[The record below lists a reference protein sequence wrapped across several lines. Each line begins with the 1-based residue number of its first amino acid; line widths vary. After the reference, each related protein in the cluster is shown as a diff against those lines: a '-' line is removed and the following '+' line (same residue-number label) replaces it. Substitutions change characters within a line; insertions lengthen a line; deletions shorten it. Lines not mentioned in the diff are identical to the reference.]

1 MTLAFTICSINYLAQ
16 ARTLGDSL
24 RRTNPDWQ
32 YVIGLVDKL
41 EVADLPESLRPPY
54 PMIEVDQIQI
64 EDFAG
69 MCDRYDITELN
80 TAVKPFYIDYFFKNY
95 PDATEV
101 IYFDPDIIVFQPLT
115 RLKQHLAEYNLVLT
129 PHICSPINDWLTP
142 NERNHLNTGTY
153 NLGFI
158 GLQKTAVAQQFVDWW
173 KKRLVTECR
182 IDLCNGLF
190 VDQHWV
196 NFAPI
201 YYDGVYIE
209 KHPGYNAAY
218 WNLHERYFSEQDGN
232 WRVNNGVDL
241 QFFHYSGYG
250 IHKPDEVSK
259 YQNRFTFTG
268 SPDRA
273 RPDIVPLFELYR
285 QCLLDNH
292 NETYRQYPCFYIKP
306 PKVLYYQRVRQ
317 ALKSPLNKLI
327 SALQT

>member
-24 RRTNPDWQ
+24 KQTNPDWQ

-41 EVADLPESLRPPY
+41 DGANLPAELIPPY
-54 PMIEVDQIQI
+54 PMLEVDQIEI

-80 TAVKPFYIDYFFKNY
+80 TAVKPFYIDYFFRNH
-95 PDATEV
+95 PEATQV
-101 IYFDPDIIVFQPLT
+101 IYFDPDIIIFQPLT
-115 RLKQHLAEYNLVLT
+115 RLSQHLTEYNMVLT
-129 PHICSPINDWLTP
+129 PHICSPVNDWLNP
-142 NERNHLNTGTY
+142 NEMHHLNTGIF

-158 GLQKTAVAQQFVDWW
+158 GLQKTTESQRFVNWW
-173 KKRLVTECR
+173 KQRLVYECR
-182 IDLCNGLF
+182 IDLCEGLF

-201 YYDGVYIE
+201 YHEGVWIE

-218 WNLHERYFSEQDGN
+218 WNLHERFFSEEQGV
-232 WRVNNGVDL
+232 WRVNGEVDL

-250 IHKPDEVSK
+250 PYKPQDVSK
-259 YQNRFTFTG
+259 YQNRFTFEN
-268 SPDRA
+268 
-273 RPDIVPLFELYR
+273 RPDIAPLFDLYR
-285 QCLLDNH
+285 QRLLNNRNDV
-292 NETYRQYPCFYIKP
+292 YRTYPCVYIKP
-306 PKVLYYQRVRQ
+306 PKILYYQQIRK

-327 SALQT
+327 STLENH

>member
-24 RRTNPDWQ
+24 RQTNPDWK

-41 EVADLPESLRPPY
+41 DAAALPPELIPAY
-54 PMIEVDQIQI
+54 PMLEVDRIEI

-80 TAVKPFYIDYFFKNY
+80 TAVKPFYIDYFFRNE
-95 PDATEV
+95 PEAAEV
-101 IYFDPDIIVFQPLT
+101 IYFDPDIIVYQPLT
-115 RLKQHLAEYNLVLT
+115 RLKNHLGEYNLVLT
-129 PHICSPINDWLTP
+129 PHICRPIDDGLIP
-142 NERNHLNTGTY
+142 NELNHLNTGTY

-158 GLQKTAVAQQFVDWW
+158 GLRKSEESNRFVQWW
-173 KKRLVTECR
+173 KKRLVHECR

-201 YYDGVYIE
+201 YYDRVWIE

-218 WNLHERYFSEQDGN
+218 WNLHERTFSEKDGR
-232 WRVNNGVDL
+232 WVVNDSYDL

-250 IHKPDEVSK
+250 VHKPEEVSK
-259 YQNRFTFTG
+259 YQNRYTF
-268 SPDRA
+268 PD
-273 RPDIVPLFELYR
+273 RPDIVPLFRLYHQR
-285 QCLLDNH
+285 LIDNL
-292 NETYRQYPCFYIKP
+292 NETYRRYPCYYIKP
-306 PKVLYYQRVRQ
+306 PKVLYYQSVRK

-327 SALQT
+327 SAFENR